1 MCVTVIGQEP
11 EGTARPALPAAARG
25 LLVLG
30 GAVLVGLSGGLLEEV
45 TLELGAEGEPGTWA
59 KNRKEHPRQRERLV
73 QRPGSWRKPEARL
86 RAARRQVGRSEGVQE
101 TVRAGCLEEVS
112 SELGLKGGLEGA
124 DGGRDA
130 GEEA

>member
-1 MCVTVIGQEP
+1 MSQSSARSP
-11 EGTARPALPAAARG
+11 RAQPARPCPQQ
-25 LLVLG
+25 LVVCWSWG

-45 TLELGAEGEPGTWA
+45 TLELGAEGEPETWA
-59 KNRKEHPRQRERLV
+59 KNREEHPRQREWLV
-73 QRPGSWRKPEARL
+73 QRPGSWRKHEARL
-86 RAARRQVGRSEGVQE
+86 RAARRRVGRSEDVQE
-101 TVRAGCLEEVS
+101 TMRAGCLEKVS